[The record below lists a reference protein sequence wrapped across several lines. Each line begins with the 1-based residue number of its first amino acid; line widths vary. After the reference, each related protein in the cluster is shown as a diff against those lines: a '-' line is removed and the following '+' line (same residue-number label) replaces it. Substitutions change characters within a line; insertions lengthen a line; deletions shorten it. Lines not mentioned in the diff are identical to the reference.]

1 MKIVRKDHERMTGD
15 LNYWRE
21 EFLADECSEKAAD
34 ADIATDAP
42 VNCTTYSESKT
53 DSLQGDTYTSSEFTD
68 HDCVVPSS
76 SPCLC
81 SSTGVHACL
90 AECSSY
96 RHAKTV
102 SERWSLLVGRGDS
115 DTLPYNAQKEIV
127 LSTVA
132 NRITTLHCTLSIL
145 LHTFKSQVLMV
156 TFHKSCSEL
165 L

>member
-53 DSLQGDTYTSSEFTD
+53 DSLQGDTYKGSEFTD

-102 SERWSLLVGRGDS
+102 SERWSLLVGRGACFRCLKFGHIAIQCPEGNCTINGCQQNHHPS
-115 DTLPYNAQKEIV
+115 
-127 LSTVA
+127 
-132 NRITTLHCTLSIL
+132 LHPVHPASYIQESSAYG
-145 LHTFKSQVLMV
+145 HFS
-156 TFHKSCSEL
+156 
-165 L
+165 